1 MTTPKIPPLIKHPPH
16 PAGSIELSESI
27 DKLEHLITD
36 TSPVLSD
43 LHTDTMIPVLD
54 DVIDHDNLI
63 HTNHPEIEYAG
74 MTIPDGGTDSISPDQ
89 IENLVHNVEEKI
101 AGELDTLVN
110 ILKDTIKDSIMTEL
124 KNQLETEVNQIKSLK
139 SDRGK

>member
-1 MTTPKIPPLIKHPPH
+1 MTTPKIPPRIKQPSHPT
-16 PAGSIELSESI
+16 GSIELSKSI
-27 DKLEHLITD
+27 DELEHLITD

-54 DVIDHDNLI
+54 DVIDHDNMI
-63 HTNHPEIEYAG
+63 HTNHPEYEYAG
-74 MTIPDGGTDSISPDQ
+74 ITIADTGTDSISPDQ
-89 IENLVHNVEEKI
+89 IESLVHNVEEKI

-124 KNQLETEVNQIKSLK
+124 KSQLETEVNQKKSLK
-139 SDRGK
+139 SGGGK